1 MSSSTP
7 PAAPG
12 SEPAPEISSRDR
24 LTGTLFFAA
33 LLHGILILG
42 IGFRVPDPIPDTS
55 HKLEVTL
62 VRGASTTAPKDPQF
76 WAQIDQQG
84 AGESGP
90 VERPRGDLPDSR
102 AAMAHEGIPEGNEA
116 VNERGG
122 ATTTDPNT
130 LRDVQAS
137 QAVRQVLIS
146 TSPTAR
152 SVDSAPQSAAT
163 PDGQRLRISR
173 LMLEATESPSVLVP
187 DPDTRTPT
195 PGQPAPELRIAVNT
209 KSHVYAPY
217 LYQWRLRIESVGNLN
232 MPSEI
237 TQNGPFG
244 DVTLEVAIRSDGKL
258 DDVRVV
264 ATSGHRKLDEAA
276 LRILQLAAPF
286 DPFTDP
292 MKQQSERIRFIWKW
306 RFLPGDEGVPQGSG
320 GAYIGQ

>member
-1 MSSSTP
+1 MSSSSATP
-7 PAAPG
+7 PA
-12 SEPAPEISSRDR
+12 APEISSRDR

-42 IGFRVPDPIPDTS
+42 IGFRIPDPAPDTS
-55 HKLEVTL
+55 QKLEVTL
-62 VRGASTTAPKDPQF
+62 VRGESTAPPKDPRF

-90 VERPRGDLPDSR
+90 AERPRSDLPDSR
-102 AAMAHEGIPEGNEA
+102 AAIAHEGIPEGNEA
-116 VNERGG
+116 VNELGG
-122 ATTTDPNT
+122 TSTADPDTPRDAPAATAARQI
-130 LRDVQAS
+130 LR
-137 QAVRQVLIS
+137 S

-152 SVDSAPQSAAT
+152 PMDSSLQTAAT

-173 LMLEATESPSVLVP
+173 LMLEATDSPSVLLP
-187 DPDTRTPT
+187 DPDARTPT
-195 PGQPAPELRIAVNT
+195 PGAPTPELRIAVNT
-209 KSHVYAPY
+209 RSHVYAPY

-264 ATSGHRKLDEAA
+264 APSGHRKLDEAA
-276 LRILQLAAPF
+276 LRILQLASPF
-286 DPFTDP
+286 DPFTEP

-320 GAYIGQ
+320 GVYVGQ

>member
-1 MSSSTP
+1 MSPSMP
-7 PAAPG
+7 PA
-12 SEPAPEISSRDR
+12 SPAPQISSRDR

-42 IGFRVPDPIPDTS
+42 IGFRVPDPAPDTS

-84 AGESGP
+84 AGQAGP

-102 AAMAHEGIPEGNEA
+102 AAMAHEGIPEGYEA
-116 VNERGG
+116 VNELGG
-122 ATTTDPNT
+122 ATTADPNT
-130 LRDVQAS
+130 PRDVQAS
-137 QAVRQVLIS
+137 PAVRQVLSS

-152 SVDSAPQSAAT
+152 SVDSAPQSAVT

-173 LMLEATESPSVLVP
+173 LMLEATDSPSVLVS